1 MSLLAGVMILSL
13 TLVGVGYAHWYK
25 IITLEGFI
33 NTGVLHL
40 TPYLEC
46 YGDNE
51 FDKDVATIL
60 VEPPPGYIHHES
72 VVLDSNYL
80 FFAIENA
87 YPCYEAWFCIYL
99 YNDGTIPAGLEQVE
113 IMAGENSPYGY
124 TIVPGMGGGDYSFM
138 LLSDVVPDGS
148 ELNDPADPYM
158 AMEVDVYITP
168 DGYEVGEFPLNPDHP
183 NDLFQI
189 DPGMGVW
196 LDVYIHF
203 GECLPQD
210 ARFWWLVQMEYR
222 NWNEVTSEWFPMLIY
237 NGQPIDMV

>member
-1 MSLLAGVMILSL
+1 MNKKMSLLAGVMILSL
-13 TLVGVGYAHWYK
+13 ALVGVGYAHWYK

-33 NTGVLHL
+33 NTGKLHL
-40 TPYLEC
+40 TPTLEC
-46 YGDNE
+46 WDDNE
-51 FDKDVATIL
+51 YDKDVATIL
-60 VEPPPGYIHHES
+60 VQPPPGYIHHES

-87 YPCYEAWFCIYL
+87 YPCYEAYFSIYL
-99 YNDGTIPAGLEQVE
+99 YNDGTIPAGLEKVV

-124 TIVPGMGGGDYSFM
+124 TIVQTGPMSFM
-138 LLSDVVPDGS
+138 LLSDEVPEGS

-158 AMEVDVYITP
+158 AMEMDVVITP
-168 DGYEVGEFPLNPDHP
+168 DETDVPLNPDHP

-196 LDVYIHF
+196 IDVTIHF

-222 NWNEVTSEWFPMLIY
+222 NWNEVTSEWYPMLIY